1 MGQPTQKTP
10 SVYTTRGTDTPP
22 QASARSPFGTR
33 LSFSAP
39 DDVQCLPDRARQ
51 PGTTTTDHP
60 RARVCPNPPRGLT
73 MSHELAAE
81 RLEGRPETNISV
93 TPLAA

>member
-1 MGQPTQKTP
+1 MRQPTQELP

-22 QASARSPFGTR
+22 QASACNPFGGR

-39 DDVQCLPDRARQ
+39 DDVQCHRRRARQ
-51 PGTTTTDHP
+51 LGTTTTHHP

-73 MSHELAAE
+73 MIHELLADM
-81 RLEGRPETNISV
+81 LEGRPEIRISA